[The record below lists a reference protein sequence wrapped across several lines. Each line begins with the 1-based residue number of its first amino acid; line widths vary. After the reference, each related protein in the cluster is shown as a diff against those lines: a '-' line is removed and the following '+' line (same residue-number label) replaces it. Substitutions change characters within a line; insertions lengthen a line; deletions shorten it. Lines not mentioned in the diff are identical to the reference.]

1 MEGFDKSNPYN
12 LQYVA
17 RIPLPSSVA
26 HLIEKLLTHLL
37 TCQGHWGGILLSK
50 DVYPIDTRM
59 PLPYTALT
67 QQEARLP
74 MKFERI
80 DSTLMPGTYYL
91 SGNEAVAEGAIAAG
105 CRYYAGYPITPSSE
119 IMERISLRFKDVD
132 GVFMQMED
140 EIASICSVIG
150 AVWAGAK
157 AMTATSGPGF
167 SLMQEGI
174 GYAAF
179 TETPLVIVT
188 IQRAG
193 PGTGQATRVGSGD
206 LMQAKWGSHGDYQII
221 ALSPWSVQEMFDQT
235 LEAFNLA
242 EQYRVPVFLM
252 GDEAVGHLRERI
264 DIKARVEVFNR
275 VKRPGAPPFGADQVD
290 GVPPMPA
297 FGEGERL
304 LVTGSTHNEFGI
316 RKTDDPSVHS
326 RLVSRINNKIL
337 NNRER
342 IIGTESYRLDDAEV
356 IIVSYGFT
364 ARGSIFAVD
373 RLRKEGKRVGLL
385 RLKTIWPFAD
395 RIIQQLGGVARK
407 IFVPEMNRGQVAG
420 EIAKYATCEVIP
432 YNQTDGEIIH
442 PHRIMKEVRG
452 LL

>member
-1 MEGFDKSNPYN
+1 MKS
-12 LQYVA
+12 
-17 RIPLPSSVA
+17 
-26 HLIEKLLTHLL
+26 E
-37 TCQGHWGGILLSK
+37 
-50 DVYPIDTRM
+50 
-59 PLPYTALT
+59 
-67 QQEARLP
+67 E
-74 MKFERI
+74 I
-80 DSTLMPGTYYL
+80 DSALSAGTYYF

-132 GVFMQMED
+132 SVFMQMED

-179 TETPLVIVT
+179 TETPLVIVS

-221 ALSPWSVQEMFDQT
+221 ALSPWSVQEMYDQT
-235 LEAFNLA
+235 IEAFNLA

-252 GDEAVGHLRERI
+252 AEEAVGHLRERV
-264 DIKARVEVFNR
+264 DVGARVEVFNR
-275 VKRPGAPPFGADQVD
+275 IKKPGAPPFGTDQAD
-290 GVPPMPA
+290 GIPPMPA
-297 FGEGERL
+297 FGEGEKL
-304 LVTGSTHNEFGI
+304 LVTGSTHNEVGI
-316 RKTDDPSVHS
+316 RKTDDPGVHS

-337 NNRER
+337 NNRKT
-342 IIGTESYRLDDAEV
+342 IIQSESYGLDDAEV
-356 IIVSYGFT
+356 VVVSYGFT
-364 ARGSIFAVD
+364 ARSALFAMD
-373 RLRKEGKRVGLL
+373 QLRGEGKKVGLL

-395 RIIQQLGGVARK
+395 GIIQQIGATAKK
-407 IFVPEMNRGQVAG
+407 IFVPEMNRGQIAG
-420 EIAKYATCEVIP
+420 EIVKYATCGVIP

-442 PHRIMKEVRG
+442 PHQIMKEVRS